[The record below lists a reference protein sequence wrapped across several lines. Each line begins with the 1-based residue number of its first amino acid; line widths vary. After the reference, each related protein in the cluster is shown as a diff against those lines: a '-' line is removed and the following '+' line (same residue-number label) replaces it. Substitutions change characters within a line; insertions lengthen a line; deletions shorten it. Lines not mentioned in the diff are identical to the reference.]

1 METKKFIDGLETKIS
16 CMIGGSFMKQIIK
29 FIDEDVDG
37 CGMNVNTMIQVEGKQ
52 ELTNGILQ
60 RTKDAI
66 EKYKKENDGEYD
78 TDSIID
84 VACEY
89 LETEGYMCDYVSE
102 DVTITF

>member
-1 METKKFIDGLETKIS
+1 
-16 CMIGGSFMKQIIK
+16 MKQIIK

-52 ELTNGILQ
+52 ELTNGIIQ
-60 RTKDAI
+60 RTKD
-66 EKYKKENDGEYD
+66 GEYD
-78 TDSIID
+78 IDSIID

-89 LETEGYMCDYVSE
+89 LESEGYMCDYISE

>member
-1 METKKFIDGLETKIS
+1 
-16 CMIGGSFMKQIIK
+16 MKQIIK
-29 FIDEDVDG
+29 FIDEDVDS
-37 CGMNVNTMIQVEGKQ
+37 CGVNVNTMIQVEGKQ

-89 LETEGYMCDYVSE
+89 LESEGYMCGYISE
-102 DVTITF
+102 DVTIMF